1 MRKPAFKAQVDTFT
15 ANAEVV
21 DQLEVVSMM
30 SPNPQCH
37 GDPTC
42 RLSKPENRLDP

>member
-1 MRKPAFKAQVDTFT
+1 M
-15 ANAEVV
+15 NASERIARVPGAASP
-21 DQLEVVSMM
+21 LLM